1 MNLHGNLNENYSVST
16 YSSKD
21 TEEDGYNYMYYQAQG
36 NDEEH
41 YQIQIAITNSD
52 NIKQMQGNIKRI
64 KVKVFYSVGNK
75 EKSIDLSTII
85 KNT

>member
-1 MNLHGNLNENYSVST
+1 MNLLGNLSEKYTVSKYSNQ
-16 YSSKD
+16 D
-21 TEEDGYNYMYYQAQG
+21 TEEDGYNYIYYETQG